1 LTGVN
6 IEIFNK
12 TLQKTELNLKKHP
25 QNRLSF
31 HFKSGNEYVI
41 MFRKEGF
48 MIKRVNAKIGIDG
61 CTACFDGLNTL
72 TPLKEGE
79 RSSIV
84 NLDLMMREINEG
96 DRVILPTVQFQNKS
110 ADLSEDAKKA
120 LNELAVVL
128 KDNANILSQ
137 LEVHTDARGTA
148 NDNLMLSKKRATTIT
163 EYLVSRGVSKGDFY
177 VKGYGERKIV
187 NHCTDNVDCAEVQ
200 HRKNRRIVLCLSH
213 YLFLQFFHHLLFE
226 Q

>member
-1 LTGVN
+1 
-6 IEIFNK
+6 
-12 TLQKTELNLKKHP
+12 
-25 QNRLSF
+25 
-31 HFKSGNEYVI
+31 
-41 MFRKEGF
+41 
-48 MIKRVNAKIGIDG
+48 
-61 CTACFDGLNTL
+61 
-72 TPLKEGE
+72 LKEGE

-200 HRKNRRIVLCLSH
+200 HRKNRRIVFWLRAQIGENEIFNQSLASILGKSQSKFSATAQIAGDGKTVKKDSDSNTKQFFYSFCVVLPHNLH
-213 YLFLQFFHHLLFE
+213 YLYND
-226 Q
+226 